1 MATTTTARRTRN
13 ARAARAPRRRKR
25 KPSRAGVRLIAR
37 FEGFRSDLYD
47 DAAGHCT
54 IGYGHLV
61 HTGACSG
68 SESVEFRRGITR
80 ERALEILGE
89 DAESAAAAVNDAV
102 KVPLEQD
109 QFDALTSF
117 VFNVGAGAFRESTL
131 LKLLNQG
138 KYEDVPEQLDRWVK
152 AGPRT
157 LPGLVARRKVE
168 GELFAHGAVQPA
180 DDGAMTT
187 KAVQQALVKLGW
199 PLKADGAWGRDTF
212 AAVKDFQRGFAFWKL
227 LIDGHAGPKTQE
239 ALKASVD
246 QGGKC
251 SPNFAFKEFK
261 STGNGWIKVSRELV
275 LGLEDYRELVGKP
288 VAIVSGYRDPQ
299 KNASIPGSAKNSQ
312 HMYGNAADLE
322 PVETTAAVKAL
333 KRFSGIGYQGAT
345 GLVRHVDVRHVGPNT
360 TMSSVRDPAI
370 WIY

>member
-1 MATTTTARRTRN
+1 MATTTTKRRT
-13 ARAARAPRRRKR
+13 ASRATAAPRRRKR
-25 KPSRAGVRLIAR
+25 KLSVAGVRLIAG

-61 HTGACSG
+61 HTGSCDG
-68 SESVEFRRGITR
+68 SESAEFRRGVTR
-80 ERALEILGE
+80 ERALEILGD
-89 DAESAAAAVNDAV
+89 DAASAATAVNDAV

-117 VFNVGAGAFRESTL
+117 VFNVGSGAFRDSTL
-131 LKLLNQG
+131 LRLLNEG
-138 KYEDVPEQLDRWVK
+138 KYDEVPEQLNRWVK
-152 AGPRT
+152 AGSRT
-157 LPGLVARRKVE
+157 LPGLVTRRKTE
-168 GELFAHGAVQPA
+168 GELFARGTVQPA

-187 KAVQQALVKLGW
+187 REVQRTLKELGW
-199 PLKADGAWGRDTF
+199 PLKVDGAWGEDTF
-212 AAVKDFQRGFAFWKL
+212 SAVEDFQRGFAFWKL
-227 LIDGHAGPKTQE
+227 LVDGHAGPKTLE
-239 ALKASVD
+239 ALKASVE

-261 STGNGWIKVSRELV
+261 SSGNGWIRVSRELV

-288 VAIVSGYRDPQ
+288 VSVVSGFRDPQ
-299 KNASIPGSAKNSQ
+299 KNASIPGAAKNSQ
-312 HMYGNAADLE
+312 HMYGNACDLE
-322 PVETTAAVKAL
+322 PVKPTAAVKAL
-333 KRFSGIGYQGAT
+333 KRFSGIGYQGAS

-360 TMSSVRDPAI
+360 TKSSVRDPAI

>member
-1 MATTTTARRTRN
+1 MAATTKSTRRSRRSRAGTA
-13 ARAARAPRRRKR
+13 RRRKR
-25 KPSRAGVRLIAR
+25 KLSKAGARLIAG

-61 HTGACSG
+61 HTGRCDG
-68 SESVEFRRGITR
+68 SEGAEFRRGVTR

-89 DAESAAAAVNDAV
+89 DAESTAAAVNDAV
-102 KVPLEQD
+102 TVPLDQH

-131 LKLLNQG
+131 LKVLNEG
-138 KYEDVPEQLDRWVK
+138 KYDEVPEQLNRWVK
-152 AGPRT
+152 AGSRT
-157 LPGLVARRKVE
+157 LPGLVARRKAE
-168 GELFAHGAVQPA
+168 GELFARGIVQPP
-180 DDGAMTT
+180 DRGTMTT
-187 KAVQQALVKLGW
+187 REVQKALKKIGW
-199 PLKADGAWGRDTF
+199 PLKVDGAWGENTF
-212 AAVKDFQRGFAFWKL
+212 SAVRDFQRGFAFWKL
-227 LIDGHAGPKTQE
+227 LVDGHAGPKTRE
-239 ALKASVD
+239 ALEASVE

-261 STGNGWIKVSRELV
+261 SSGNGWIKVSRALV
-275 LGLEDYRELVGKP
+275 RGLEDYRELVGRP
-288 VAIVSGYRDPQ
+288 VLIVSGYRDPQ
-299 KNASIPGSAKNSQ
+299 KNASIPGAAKNSQ

-322 PVETTAAVKAL
+322 PLKPTAAVKAL
-333 KRFSGIGYQGAT
+333 KRFSGIGYQGSS

-360 TMSSVRDPAI
+360 TGSSVRDPAI